1 MASKRRIR
9 QSTRI
14 AKVQKKRTTGA
25 TTRAGAIK
33 GKRPPKPTNGS
44 GTLVSGKPR
53 KSVQT
58 DTDGKSF
65 ITIQLRT
72 KTGAPITFK
81 SSKELQ
87 RSAMQWSYVL
97 CNRRRWNTSEFS
109 RQQQAVRAFEE
120 LQKIGITKDQLR
132 YLAGCGIVEVG
143 MPFTTEKEGWEARI
157 FPWEYML
164 TAGTRAFRDG
174 KPLIVI
180 RHLERRMA
188 AAKLPKKKFSRALI
202 VESAP
207 GDLRSHYKFDSE
219 RNLVKSGLALK
230 ETELSVDE
238 TRDQLRDHI
247 LKYSPDIIHLSGFDN
262 NEAVALG
269 VGSALSVFDGYL
281 LKGFE
286 DIDLVKA
293 DDLARILNSAKQ
305 NPALVSFNIY
315 FSAAR
320 ICASAVAA
328 GAGAAIGFQD
338 EFNDALSELFFTNF
352 YEAWR
357 RFNWDTLEAFTFA
370 CDALKKHNDQSA
382 NLTGTGVVLWS
393 DRSLI
398 KQETAATRNIKTT
411 LLSDKEKVLTL
422 ADAPNHDA
430 RKLFS
435 IEIERCPNLNYS
447 LLHNNCDL
455 FQKFM
460 MRKEENG
467 RVKDIRVEVIL
478 YVGGQSS
485 RFSCAVDMEEKSLDL
500 NKIIRVPLL
509 YSTELLNNE
518 NIHTALYVEVLW
530 ENQLL
535 HRQTYRVTLPPLDEW
550 RGNDTER
557 VWLPSFVLPRD
568 PAVSRIV
575 DSAQN
580 YVMALRDNS
589 AAGFDGYQCIDPND
603 DGSIKGVDDQVHALW
618 SALIYNY
625 SLSYINPP
633 PTYNLSAQRL
643 RTPTEVIEG
652 RRGTC
657 IDLALLFAACLEYI
671 DIYPVIF
678 LLKNHALPGFWR
690 RPSFQD
696 DFRKVAERS
705 KKSPAPSGAE
715 PSQLSTVQEWPWYFS
730 KNAYEEIMEEVDL
743 ENQRLFPIETVGL
756 TQRSG
761 FKDSILSAIDKLK
774 NEKGIVEFEF
784 EGMIDITQARGN
796 LITPIPRR

>member
-1 MASKRRIR
+1 MPKTRIT
-9 QSTRI
+9 STRTV
-14 AKVQKKRTTGA
+14 KSGKKRITPSK
-25 TTRAGAIK
+25 TRARATNGNRA
-33 GKRPPKPTNGS
+33 PQPTNGS
-44 GTLVSGKPR
+44 GNRVSGKPR
-53 KSVQT
+53 KSVQP
-58 DTDGKSF
+58 DTDGENF

-72 KTGAPITFK
+72 QANAPIVFK
-81 SSKELQ
+81 SSRELQ
-87 RSAMQWSYVL
+87 RAAMQWSYVL

-109 RQQQAVRAFEE
+109 REQQAVRAFEE

-132 YLAGCGIVEVG
+132 YLAGCGIVEVNI
-143 MPFTTEKEGWEARI
+143 PYTTEKEGWEARI

-164 TAGTRAFRDG
+164 TAGTRTFRDG
-174 KPLIVI
+174 KPLTVI
-180 RHLERRMA
+180 RHLERKKP
-188 AAKLPKKKFSRALI
+188 AAKSPKNKFSRVLI

-207 GDLRSHYKFDSE
+207 GDLRSNYKFDSE

-230 ETELSVDE
+230 ETEVSVDE

-247 LKYSPDIIHLSGFDN
+247 ADYSPDVVHVAGFDN
-262 NEAVALG
+262 NQAAAMG
-269 VGSALSVFDGYL
+269 VIRTSSVYDGYL
-281 LKGFE
+281 LKGV
-286 DIDLVKA
+286 DGNDPVKA
-293 DDLARILNSAKQ
+293 DDLAPILNSAKQ
-305 NPALVSFNIY
+305 NPSLICFNIF

-338 EFNDALSELFFTNF
+338 EFEDALSELFFTNF

-357 RFNWDTLEAFTFA
+357 RFNWDTLEAFNFA
-370 CDALKKHNDQSA
+370 CDALKKQSA
-382 NLTGTGVVLWS
+382 TLTGTGVVLWS

-398 KQETAATRNIKTT
+398 KQETAATRTIKTT

-422 ADAPNHDA
+422 ADSPDQDA

-435 IEIERCPNLNYS
+435 IEIKSCPNLNYS
-447 LLHNNCDL
+447 MLHNNCEL
-455 FQKFM
+455 FETFVL
-460 MRKEENG
+460 RKEKTG
-467 RVKDIRVEVIL
+467 RVKDIRVQVSL

-485 RFSCAVDMEEKSLDL
+485 HFSCAVDMVESPLDL

-518 NIHTALYVEVLW
+518 NIHTGLYVEVSW

-550 RGNDTER
+550 RGNDRER

-568 PAVSRIV
+568 RAVSRIV
-575 DSAQN
+575 DTAQN
-580 YVMALRDNS
+580 FVMALRDNS
-589 AAGFDGYQCIDPND
+589 AAGFDGYQCINPND
-603 DGSIKGVDDQVHALW
+603 DESVKGVDEQVQALW

-643 RTPTEVIEG
+643 RIPTEIIEG

-705 KKSPAPSGAE
+705 QKTPTGAE

-730 KNAYEEIMEEVDL
+730 KNAYEEIMEEIDL
-743 ENQRLFPIETVGL
+743 DNQRLFPIETVGL
-756 TQRSG
+756 TQRAG

-774 NEKGIVEFEF
+774 NEKGIAEFEF

-796 LITPIPRR
+796 SITPIPRR